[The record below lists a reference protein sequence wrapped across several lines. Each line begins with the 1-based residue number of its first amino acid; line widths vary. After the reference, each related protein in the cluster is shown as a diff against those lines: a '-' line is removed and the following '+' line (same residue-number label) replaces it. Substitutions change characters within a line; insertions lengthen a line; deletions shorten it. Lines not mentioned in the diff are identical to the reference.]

1 MKNANKITPGT
12 LLVVVLCI
20 AACILSLPAPI
31 RIVITSVY
39 QVPQCTAQFAR
50 KFGIR
55 SDYAEVK
62 EYVMESMRVG
72 MTSDEVM
79 KTLGQ
84 FGAVSVGNYIPTL
97 DGNGVIRQTV
107 VEICK
112 NPWGNISLD
121 LAFTRDGV
129 LLSIQD
135 THPQ

>member
-1 MKNANKITPGT
+1 
-12 LLVVVLCI
+12 
-20 AACILSLPAPI
+20 
-31 RIVITSVY
+31 
-39 QVPQCTAQFAR
+39 
-50 KFGIR
+50 
-55 SDYAEVK
+55 
-62 EYVMESMRVG
+62 MESIQVG

-112 NPWGNISLD
+112 NPWGNIFLD

-129 LLSIQD
+129 LLSIHD